1 MLSNKLTFSLASL
14 IVLLAFGLVFVA
26 GDVWAHNAD
35 QIGSL
40 RTHDHPTDALDAQD
54 NNNDGDT
61 GDVGEAAVTAHH
73 AHPVPTITLKQ
84 ETGKAEGTE
93 AVIGA
98 APNDVFT
105 VVVSFNVDVNDDGT
119 ATDQA
124 ITDLSATD
132 ITVRGSKGTTRLA
145 ATDFTVGTIVLGTDG
160 MSYEVPYTVAAN
172 GMPDAT
178 DSVTIRVD
186 VVNSAVFAKQ
196 IANLDLSIAGETING
211 GASSAGNAT
220 FTLVQS
226 LTPPATIP
234 EVVEITSTAK
244 VHGGGAFTAMFK
256 VTDGADEGTT
266 IEGYD
271 VAMVN
276 TTPTDYFTVT
286 GGGYIDPGSFADT
299 TPTGTTAYKMYAA
312 TISVRPGTTTAVMVD
327 IADDTDFML
336 KSGTMMLTVP
346 HATTPADQTPDPEAK
361 VEGEVPLSGS
371 ITANGFFVIG
381 TSAAMANSGLKTA
394 ANLTNLDIDLEE
406 FFLNGGEILVVGPST
421 ATAKDVVISEIMWG
435 SDAAKSPMTASQWI
449 ELYNTKSA
457 AVSLAGWKLE
467 FIAPD
472 GTPKGVGVEVDKATN
487 LGPVG
492 YWAPLGQSGRSS
504 SATIE
509 GVSHAAVDIISM
521 YRNIDYAKVEKGD
534 HNTDAAKNRTTQ
546 LEGVPDGRIVG
557 SWKASTRPPLNLL
570 GRRVGTPGAKHYL
583 RVSTTPTALD
593 QKVII
598 NEIGNGSGDSNDW
611 VELLNTTSSEINLK
625 KWELSVVTGTNAAPK
640 DDKLIEFPDNDNT
653 KIPANGILLLTNT
666 PPTDSGNDL
675 SAGVEADVKPE
686 DQPKRGSTAL
696 YYPDAGLKLPDNG
709 KFLLVLRSAIDK
721 NAKPEAIIDAGG
733 VLFLEVDNDTT
744 YNTQVWPLQATA
756 KGHSNVIDAADEAF
770 SSGQV
775 YQRNAKNSG
784 IGEKHW
790 KKVGFTGIGYDRTAA
805 KEDSNGGTPG
815 YPNDGLKEKIA
826 DLASNAEITI
836 SEIMFDG
843 GPGRRQLPQ
852 WVELYNSSMTQAVN
866 LNAWKL
872 EIQNA
877 NSEDVDSRLN
887 ATITLKAMTVAPNET
902 VLIAS
907 SSGLNS
913 GSNHFPSTRLVNLW
927 TDPDHRAALEMTS
940 RNDKI
945 LSSTGLYLK
954 LTDKDNKPVDAVGN
968 LDGNKRTND
977 DPAWELPMSD
987 EEGRRSSIIR
997 RYEEGVAIDGMTS
1010 AGWVAASQT
1019 DLAYAISHTFYG
1031 SADDLGT
1038 PGFRGGGPLPVSLSS
1053 FRPVRD
1059 KATGAVVVR
1068 WVTQSELN
1076 NAGFNILRSETKTGE
1091 FKVVNIKGIIPGHG
1105 TTSEKHVYT
1114 WTDTS
1119 AKPNVV
1125 YYYQIEDVSLDG
1137 DRTTLATTHLR
1148 GNVNA
1153 AGKLTTRW
1161 SELKTY
1167 GK

>member
-14 IVLLAFGLVFVA
+14 VILLVLGFAATPVIAHPNVA
-26 GDVWAHNAD
+26 GQDLAD
-35 QIGSL
+35 
-40 RTHDHPTDALDAQD
+40 THATEGHKHPTVMVSVKDADPTMAGLQVVDVPETGTDSVLTIVFDVVFTLSEMSAAAPFTITAD
-54 NNNDGDT
+54 NAASATD
-61 GDVGEAAVTAHH
+61 DVDFISYNSGFGAIDNGTLSLGALTVVADSDNKKWMTTA
-73 AHPVPTITLKQ
+73 TITLSDDADA
-84 ETGKAEGTE
+84 ETTDAQQRAAVETAGVKIEVRVPNGAFDSAARAGDLFGQSNVMSTTTITLVSDVYTAPDNVEIASTSKAHG
-93 AVIGA
+93 G
-98 APNDVFT
+98 
-105 VVVSFNVDVNDDGT
+105 
-119 ATDQA
+119 
-124 ITDLSATD
+124 
-132 ITVRGSKGTTRLA
+132 
-145 ATDFTVGTIVLGTDG
+145 
-160 MSYEVPYTVAAN
+160 N
-172 GMPDAT
+172 GI
-178 DSVTIRVD
+178 SVT
-186 VVNSAVFAKQ
+186 
-196 IANLDLSIAGETING
+196 
-211 GASSAGNAT
+211 
-220 FTLVQS
+220 
-226 LTPPATIP
+226 
-234 EVVEITSTAK
+234 
-244 VHGGGAFTAMFK
+244 
-256 VTDGADEGTT
+256 
-266 IEGYD
+266 
-271 VAMVN
+271 
-276 TTPTDYFTVT
+276 FTVT
-286 GGGYIDPGSFADT
+286 PAETGGTAGALMASYIRVSNGFLISDSFRDVTSET
-299 TPTGTTAYKMYAA
+299 TPAPAAGTKVYRGTVEPDAGSTEALMINIAA
-312 TISVRPGTTTAVMVD
+312 DMGFV
-327 IADDTDFML
+327 L

-346 HATTPADQTPDPEAK
+346 HATTPADQTPDPKAK
-361 VEGEVPLSGS
+361 VEGEVQLSGS
-371 ITANGFFVIG
+371 IAKNGFFVIG
-381 TSAAMANSGLKTA
+381 TSAAMADSGLKTA

-421 ATAKDVVISEIMWG
+421 AKAKDVVISEIMWG

-449 ELYNTKSA
+449 ELYNTTSA

-472 GTPKGVGVEVDKATN
+472 GTPKGVGVESDKATN

-492 YWAPLGQSGRSS
+492 YWSPLGQSGRSS

-625 KWELSVVTGTNAAPK
+625 NWELSVVTGTNAAPK

-653 KIPANGILLLTNT
+653 KLPANGILLLTNT

-675 SAGVEADVKPE
+675 SAGVEVDVKPE

-709 KFLLVLRSAIDK
+709 KFLLVLRSAKDK

-756 KGHSNVIDAADEAF
+756 KGHGNVIDAADEAF

-815 YPNDGLKEKIA
+815 FPNDGLKEKVA

-954 LTDKDNKPVDAVGN
+954 LTDKDNKLVDAVGN

-1038 PGFRGGGPLPVSLSS
+1038 PGFRGGGPLPVSLAS

-1059 KATGAVVVR
+1059 KATGEVVIR
-1068 WVTQSELN
+1068 WITQSELN

-1091 FKVVNIKGIIPGHG
+1091 FKVVNTKGIIPGHG

-1114 WTDTS
+1114 WTDTT

-1137 DRTTLATTHLR
+1137 ERTTLRTTHLR

-1153 AGKLTTRW
+1153 AGKLTTYW
-1161 SELKTY
+1161 GELKTY